1 MLSDDNSDLV
11 RLFIQ
16 NQKDLGQPELSR
28 SERSALPTDE
38 SELDI
43 SFEEEAT
50 SEDARVIGYLPPK
63 QGYLPPRDGYLP
75 PKKAYL
81 PPDDKYLPPKESYL
95 TPKKEYLP
103 PNWRT
108 HFTTNASSSL
118 PIHRTCFWSDCSAS
132 PVASGSFI
140 DLGRFTITSPS
151 GLWAIRYPFERAVAC
166 VDTRMAYNCKKLPIS
181 NLNRTSSYGPLN
193 NSTIQAHILPRL
205 RCHYAAS
212 G

>member
-50 SEDARVIGYLPPK
+50 SEDARVIEYLPPK

-103 PNWRT
+103 PN
-108 HFTTNASSSL
+108 
-118 PIHRTCFWSDCSAS
+118 
-132 PVASGSFI
+132 
-140 DLGRFTITSPS
+140 
-151 GLWAIRYPFERAVAC
+151 
-166 VDTRMAYNCKKLPIS
+166 
-181 NLNRTSSYGPLN
+181 
-193 NSTIQAHILPRL
+193 
-205 RCHYAAS
+205 
-212 G
+212 